1 MCKHLKIGNVGVYL
15 YIYNVYLIVGVT
27 KCWQGN
33 PWQSNP
39 CRPVRELVLVTLF
52 WFWFRWQESKSRESF
67 LDSRW
72 CPWHEKSYSNL
83 SLLKWSKMV
92 FWVSLQSRC
101 ATAIWSLTSRLPK
114 HRRAELGPSSCGDP
128 PALWDPG
135 RARDLGSL
143 CLQHLLKD
151 LEKIHWNMVETCGNW
166 SVSRKYQ
173 INNHTTIY
181 NCFVHS
187 PDIGFFVPT
196 SNKPQS
202 RHIPTHQCPHLHHC
216 VARVDLLAEN
226 HPQFTIDGCYKSS
239 IYISGKPN
247 FHKHP

>member
-1 MCKHLKIGNVGVYL
+1 M
-15 YIYNVYLIVGVT
+15 YIYILMFILLSGLRTVGRAILGRAIHVDLS
-27 KCWQGN
+27 GN
-33 PWQSNP
+33 QFLSR
-39 CRPVRELVLVTLF
+39 CFDSGSDE
-52 WFWFRWQESKSRESF
+52 ESKSRESR
-67 LDSRW
+67 DSW
-72 CPWHEKSYSNL
+72 QQMVSMTWKIYSNL

-114 HRRAELGPSSCGDP
+114 HRRTELGPSSCGDP

-166 SVSRKYQ
+166 SASRKYQ
-173 INNHTTIY
+173 INNHTTVLYDSI
-181 NCFVHS
+181 HS

-226 HPQFTIDGCYKSS
+226 HPSLQ
-239 IYISGKPN
+239 
-247 FHKHP
+247 